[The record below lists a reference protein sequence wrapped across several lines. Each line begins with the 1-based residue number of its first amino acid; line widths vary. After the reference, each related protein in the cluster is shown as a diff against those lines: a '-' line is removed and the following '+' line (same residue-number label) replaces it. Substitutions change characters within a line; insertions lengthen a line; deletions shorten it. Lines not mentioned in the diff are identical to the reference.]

1 MPNPRP
7 VGNGRRPGN
16 PMTRPLK
23 PGGKKPSIG
32 RKPANKKPGRGPVAT
47 KKPARGIG
55 NSPDR
60 ITHPTLPKK
69 GGRPLDRA
77 PRDPSR
83 GASSRRNPR
92 VQTAMNRL
100 KKRAR

>member
-1 MPNPRP
+1 MPSPRP
-7 VGNGRRPGN
+7 VGNGRRPGK

-32 RKPANKKPGRGPVAT
+32 RKPVQKKPDGPVAT

-55 NSPDR
+55 NNPDR

-69 GGRPLDRA
+69 PAKGGRPLMRA

-83 GASSRRNPR
+83 GASTRR
-92 VQTAMNRL
+92 
-100 KKRAR
+100 RAR